1 MNVKFILF
9 DLPTPMHI
17 PLFLLQP
24 YLTAYPVLWIY
35 NSKTKEAIK
44 YEKKKRQISIS
55 RKKRQKFNPYK
66 KTVNKKTAKIYILKK
81 TAKKKRQNIRND

>member
-44 YEKKKRQISIS
+44 YER
-55 RKKRQKFNPYK
+55 
-66 KTVNKKTAKIYILKK
+66 KKTANLNQQKK
-81 TAKKKRQNIRND
+81 TAKKKTAKIQPLQKNGK

>member
-44 YEKKKRQISIS
+44 YEKKNGKSQSAE
-55 RKKRQKFNPYK
+55 KNG
-66 KTVNKKTAKIYILKK
+66 
-81 TAKKKRQNIRND
+81 KKKNGKNSTLTKNGK

>member
-44 YEKKKRQISIS
+44 YEKKKNGKSQSAEKNG
-55 RKKRQKFNPYK
+55 KK
-66 KTVNKKTAKIYILKK
+66 KKTAKIQPLQKNGK
-81 TAKKKRQNIRND
+81 